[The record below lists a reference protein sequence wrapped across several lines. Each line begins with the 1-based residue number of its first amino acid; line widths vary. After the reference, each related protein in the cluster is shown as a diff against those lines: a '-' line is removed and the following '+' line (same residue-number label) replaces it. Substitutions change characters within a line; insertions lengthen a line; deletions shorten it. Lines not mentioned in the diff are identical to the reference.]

1 MTNARSEIQQH
12 FIDAAVSR
20 AQSEIMA
27 DIASGTVPAAVKNF
41 AALHDYVD
49 ANCYAGC
56 CDESSGKDLQGLD
69 LWNSVFPGN
78 AGDDDDEVLG
88 SKATL
93 DAINEMQSRLDQWLA
108 SGAHSRD
115 AGI

>member
-1 MTNARSEIQQH
+1 MSNARSDIQQR

-27 DIASGTVPAAVKNF
+27 DIASGTVSAAVKNF

-56 CDESSGKDLQGLD
+56 CDESLSKDLQGLD
-69 LWNSVFPGN
+69 LWNSVFPAN
-78 AGDDDDEVLG
+78 AGDDDKVLG
-88 SKATL
+88 SQATL
-93 DAINEMQSRLDQWLA
+93 DALSEMQSRLDQWLA
-108 SGAHSRD
+108 SGAHRRH

>member
-1 MTNARSEIQQH
+1 MTNARSELQQR

-27 DIASGTVPAAVKNF
+27 DIAGGTVPAAVKNF

-56 CDESSGKDLQGLD
+56 CDESTATGLQGLD
-69 LWNSVFPGN
+69 LWNEIFPRAN
-78 AGDDDDEVLG
+78 GDEEEVLG
-88 SKATL
+88 SEATL
-93 DAINEMQSRLDQWLA
+93 YALNEMQSQIDQWLV
-108 SGAHSRD
+108 SGGHRTHSNS
-115 AGI
+115 